1 MPTKFTKVGFEN
13 PDDLIASGPTMMVLV
28 GLSYDTFPDPDKVLI
43 GRDFLKS
50 CRMSYDGTTGDVEI
64 EVMG

>member
-1 MPTKFTKVGFEN
+1 MPTKSTKVGFEN

-28 GLSYDTFPDPDKVLI
+28 GLF
-43 GRDFLKS
+43 
-50 CRMSYDGTTGDVEI
+50 YDGTTGDVEI

>member
-1 MPTKFTKVGFEN
+1 MPTKSTKVGFEN

-28 GLSYDTFPDPDKVLI
+28 GLFYDGFPDPN
-43 GRDFLKS
+43 
-50 CRMSYDGTTGDVEI
+50 VEI